1 MDITKAY
8 KFSIYP
14 DVKRQKEIDDRLV
27 IAKEYYNLL
36 LEKAIKS
43 YRERSTGISLT
54 SLNMFAKEIEK
65 DKKYL
70 LLYSQTRCEIKF
82 RVLKAYQNFFR
93 RIREK
98 TAGKKIKAGFPR
110 FKSIDR
116 YRSITYPQD
125 NGAFVL
131 EKRDKMQMLRIAR
144 IGRVRI
150 EEHRDIEGTIKTM
163 TIKKE
168 AERYYAIFTAI
179 KEIEPKKIKDT
190 KPVGIDMGLNSF
202 IAISDSVKVEKPKF
216 VKRSAKRIARQQRIV
231 ARRQKGSNRR
241 ERAKLKLQ
249 KKWEHTTN
257 QSNDFAHKLSDK
269 LINLEYTSFAVE
281 KLNIQN
287 MVKNHNLAQSIYNAS
302 WNRFIQMLS
311 YKAESAGMT
320 VHHVD
325 PKNTTQECS
334 NCHNIKQGE
343 EKLTLNDRIY
353 HCNICGLTTD
363 RDENASINIL
373 NRARAGL
380 ARSHAQGD
388 MTSAVQQEL
397 KSRIAE
403 LRTYPVNNRGSLDL

>member
-287 MVKNHNLAQSIYNAS
+287 MV
-302 WNRFIQMLS
+302 
-311 YKAESAGMT
+311 
-320 VHHVD
+320 
-325 PKNTTQECS
+325 
-334 NCHNIKQGE
+334 
-343 EKLTLNDRIY
+343 
-353 HCNICGLTTD
+353 
-363 RDENASINIL
+363 
-373 NRARAGL
+373 
-380 ARSHAQGD
+380 
-388 MTSAVQQEL
+388 
-397 KSRIAE
+397 
-403 LRTYPVNNRGSLDL
+403 